1 MTKVRITSVRFSRY
15 KAFESFQIALHD
27 FNVLVGPNN
36 AGKSTIIGAFRILAE
51 GLRRAKARNPTPI
64 DVNGLTGWGYRLN
77 IADLPIASENI
88 FFDYDESVPAEVR
101 FRLSNGNHLKLY
113 FPDQGACYLIPESTG
128 RVPRS
133 TSQFKAEFPIE
144 IGFVPILGPV
154 DSKEPLY
161 AKEAARLA
169 LLTSGA
175 LPVVPGKEVL
185 ACVNTWLQAAV
196 GVSASDGQI
205 AVQFQSH
212 EVHPDIRD
220 LVEELASFSASES
233 QD

>member
-64 DVNGLTGWGYRLN
+64 GVNG
-77 IADLPIASENI
+77 
-88 FFDYDESVPAEVR
+88 
-101 FRLSNGNHLKLY
+101 
-113 FPDQGACYLIPESTG
+113 
-128 RVPRS
+128 
-133 TSQFKAEFPIE
+133 
-144 IGFVPILGPV
+144 
-154 DSKEPLY
+154 
-161 AKEAARLA
+161 
-169 LLTSGA
+169 
-175 LPVVPGKEVL
+175 
-185 ACVNTWLQAAV
+185 V
-196 GVSASDGQI
+196 GISDGQI
-205 AVQFQSH
+205 AVQFQSR